1 MLPYLPECG
10 DPESLRWSNGPQR
23 NRLGECLRGCT
34 NLNGPRPLAKFCKS
48 KSDSDPDSDESNP
61 SNKLFEVDDPIFR
74 PEVEAPETEAA
85 NAADVDDLWPC
96 SDPSYMCRQRI
107 LGSSDNGSGRGILP
121 NSEYPLDDKG
131 LKN

>member
-1 MLPYLPECG
+1 MDIKKLKISKVISNQSYQSHKSHQSTSVIKVILAYLPECG

-74 PEVEAPETEAA
+74 PEVEEPEMAEAA
-85 NAADVDDLWPC
+85 NDADVDD
-96 SDPSYMCRQRI
+96 DP
-107 LGSSDNGSGRGILP
+107 L
-121 NSEYPLDDKG
+121 
-131 LKN
+131 

>member
-1 MLPYLPECG
+1 MNFYSGLLKFFLCAYRGSIENSSLSLVDFKNLNFYLPECG

-85 NAADVDDLWPC
+85 NAADVDD
-96 SDPSYMCRQRI
+96 DP
-107 LGSSDNGSGRGILP
+107 L
-121 NSEYPLDDKG
+121 
-131 LKN
+131 